1 MKKIITESLI
11 KWAFFSIWATF
22 TIFWVYA
29 ATNLIS
35 VQSVNNQTVLTSNL
49 WNETMSSLTWAIN
62 ELKTNSVNL
71 DWVQTITWTKTFSTQ
86 VAWVNP
92 TANNHL
98 ATKIYVDS
106 AVSAAS
112 AGWTSWVTKVNTC
125 TYRTPNSA
133 CVPDSCASWWT
144 DLWLNGAY
152 AISRS
157 ADSTRLFMQNYR
169 TCAIKM

>member
-1 MKKIITESLI
+1 MKKILI
-11 KWAFFSIWATF
+11 ETFLKSIVFSFWILL

-29 ATNLIS
+29 ATSMIT
-35 VQSVNNQTVLTSNL
+35 VQNVDNTTVLTSNL
-49 WNETMSSLTWAIN
+49 WNTTMNSLTWAIN

-71 DWVQTITWTKTFSTQ
+71 DWTQTISWNKTFSTPI
-86 VAWVNP
+86 VWATP
-92 TANNHL
+92 TANSHL
-98 ATKIYVDS
+98 TTKSYVDTK
-106 AVSAAS
+106 VSAAS
-112 AGWTSWVTKVNTC
+112 AWWTSWVTKVNTC

-152 AISRS
+152 SISRS